1 MSQVLEQSRGLGTG
15 RLGILWAE
23 YDGYS
28 MQKREWI
35 HNNGN
40 HHIAYYIYIHRERE
54 RANPKLIE
62 QWFFYHRTML
72 QYHDSIFLG
81 LHGADIILLY

>member
-1 MSQVLEQSRGLGTG
+1 MRQVLEQSRGLGTG

-40 HHIAYYIYIHRERE
+40 HHIAYIIYIYIERE
-54 RANPKLIE
+54 SKPKIDRTVVFLSSNHATISR
-62 QWFFYHRTML
+62 FYL
-72 QYHDSIFLG
+72 F
-81 LHGADIILLY
+81 GATWG